1 MLTKIRRNKKKINN
15 IFSTVFYICLIMAVL
30 LVMVLLVIGNVR
42 INQKRNELNSEI
54 DSLKVQVQKL
64 REQEE
69 LFKSQ
74 ILGTDENEYLEQK
87 ARDIFDL
94 KKEGEKAVIIK

>member
-1 MLTKIRRNKKKINN
+1 MLTKISRNKKKINN

-54 DSLKVQVQKL
+54 NSLKVQVQKL

>member
-15 IFSTVFYICLIMAVL
+15 IFSTVFYICLMMAVL

>member
-42 INQKRNELNSEI
+42 IYQKRNELNSEI

>member
-1 MLTKIRRNKKKINN
+1 
-15 IFSTVFYICLIMAVL
+15 MAVL
-30 LVMVLLVIGNVR
+30 LIMVLLVIGNIR
-42 INQKRNELNSEI
+42 INQKRNELNSKI
-54 DSLKVQVQKL
+54 DFLKIQVQEL

-74 ILGTDENEYLEQK
+74 ILGTDENEYLEEK

-94 KKEGEKAVIIK
+94 KKEGEKAVIIKEK

>member
-1 MLTKIRRNKKKINN
+1 MLTKISRNKKKINN
-15 IFSTVFYICLIMAVL
+15 IFSTVFYICLMMAVL

>member
-30 LVMVLLVIGNVR
+30 LVMVLLVIGNIR

>member
-1 MLTKIRRNKKKINN
+1 MLTKISRNKKKINN

-30 LVMVLLVIGNVR
+30 LVMVLLVIGNIR

>member
-1 MLTKIRRNKKKINN
+1 MLTKISRNKKKINN